1 MKKFEVFEIEA
12 NGKKIEFQ
20 IRNWAQRTNG
30 EVIVRCGD
38 TQVLA
43 TCAMSP
49 QAVKGLGYFPLS
61 VNYEE
66 RYYAA
71 GKILGPRYIK
81 REGRPSDN
89 AVIISR
95 IIDRAIRP
103 LFPENLTREVQVII
117 TCLSWDEEND
127 PDILGILGAS
137 FALAISDIPWKGPI
151 GAAKIGAAKIGAE
164 NGKLIYN
171 PIYSEQ
177 KENLFNI
184 IWSGLQKDKETLINM
199 VEGNGKET
207 QEDLILQTVEKALP
221 EIKKLV
227 EFQNQIVKKIGK
239 EKIDLVAYNKEPEK
253 ETELENKIKEFANTK
268 ITEILFGGPEKSTP
282 EQGMEK
288 AKKLDELKAELI
300 ETIEQD
306 FPEKSAFAKDFF
318 ETLTKQTVQEKILK
332 QEKRVDGRKLD
343 EIRPLSCEVGLIPRA
358 HGSSLFCRGLTK
370 ALSIL
375 TLGGPRDRQLIEG
388 MEIMENKRFLHHY
401 NFPPYSTGETKFLRA
416 PSRREIGHGMLGEKA
431 LLPVLPDF
439 DKFPYTIRIVS
450 EMVCSNGSTSMASV
464 CAACLALMD
473 AGVPIKSLVAGIAIG
488 LVQDKEN
495 PKNYKLLTD
504 IQGPEDFFGDM
515 DFKVA
520 GTTNGITAIQMDVKV
535 PGITKQILKESLA
548 KSKKARLDILGMMKQ
563 TLSEPRQNL
572 SAFAPK
578 IYRLKIPVDKI
589 GEVIGPRGHTIKGI
603 TEETGA
609 IIDVEPEG
617 IVYISSE
624 HEDSAKKAMSIIKN
638 ITREIK
644 AGEVFLGQ
652 VKKIVSFGA
661 FLELVPGQE
670 GLLHTSQTKE
680 HLKIGDKLSVKV
692 IAIDKQGRI
701 NLGLAQSQK
710 QYGKNNRSNRKY

>member
-1 MKKFEVFEIEA
+1 MKKFEIEIG
-12 NGKKIEFQ
+12 GKKIEFQ

-38 TQVLA
+38 TQILA

-89 AVIISR
+89 AIIISR
-95 IIDRAIRP
+95 IIDRTIRP
-103 LFPENLTREVQVII
+103 LFPDGFEREVQVII

-137 FALAISDIPWKGPI
+137 FALGISDIPWKGPI
-151 GAAKIGAAKIGAE
+151 GAIKIGIEDK
-164 NGKLIYN
+164 KLIYS
-171 PIYSEQ
+171 PTCSEQ
-177 KENLFNI
+177 KQNLFNI

-199 VEGNGKET
+199 VEGSGKET
-207 QEDLILQTVEKALP
+207 PEDLILQAAEKALP

-227 EFQNQIVKKIGK
+227 EFQNQVIKEIGK
-239 EKIDLVAYNKEPEK
+239 EKIDFSAQEK
-253 ETELENKIKEFANTK
+253 EAELENKIREFVGNK
-268 ITEILFGGPEKSTP
+268 ITEILFTGPERSTP
-282 EQGMEK
+282 EQGLEK
-288 AKKLDELKAELI
+288 SKKLSELKEELI

-306 FPEKSAFAKDFF
+306 FPEKSVFAKDFF
-318 ETLTKQTVQEKILK
+318 ETLTKQIFQEKILK

-343 EIRPLSCEVGLIPRA
+343 EIRPLSCEVGLIPRT

-416 PSRREIGHGMLGEKA
+416 PSRREIGHGMLGERA
-431 LLPVLPDF
+431 ILPILPDF
-439 DKFPYTIRIVS
+439 DEFPYTIRVVS
-450 EMVCSNGSTSMASV
+450 EMVCSNGSTSMASI
-464 CAACLALMD
+464 CATCLALMD
-473 AGVPIKSLVAGIAIG
+473 AGVPIKSPVAGIAIG

-504 IQGPEDFFGDM
+504 IQGPEDFFGGM

-520 GTTNGITAIQMDVKV
+520 GTINGVTAIQMDIKV
-535 PGITKQILKESLA
+535 PGITEQILKESLA
-548 KSKKARLDILGMMKQ
+548 KGKKARLDILDMMKQ
-563 TLSEPRQNL
+563 TLSEPRQSL

-624 HEDSAKKAMSIIKN
+624 DDDSAKKAMNIIKD

-644 AGEVFLGQ
+644 AGETFSGC

-670 GLLHTSQTKE
+670 GLLHSSQTKE
-680 HLKIGDKLSVKV
+680 RLKVGDKLSVKV
-692 IAIDKQGRI
+692 IAIDEQGRI
-701 NLGLAQSQK
+701 NLGL
-710 QYGKNNRSNRKY
+710 GV